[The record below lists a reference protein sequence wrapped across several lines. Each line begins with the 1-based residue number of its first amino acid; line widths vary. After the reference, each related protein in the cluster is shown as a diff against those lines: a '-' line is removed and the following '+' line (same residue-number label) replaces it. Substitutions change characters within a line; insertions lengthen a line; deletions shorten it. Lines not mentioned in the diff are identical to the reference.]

1 MIINLL
7 LTLEYY
13 SYVKYVTTKCLWKY
27 DCMLFDTPTLETL
40 MLNAEILFFRHHKKS
55 DSLEYNIEKC
65 QEIFPH
71 LIDFPNIQAGKVFY
85 KNLVKKDRLA
95 LKYFLLHYNK
105 KDIILNNFIDV
116 RYFHKSSNEILWIR
130 IQILDNPEDPNI
142 RYGSIQNITRD
153 KAQLV
158 KATRMAYT
166 DKLTGLINQTRIK
179 QKIAL
184 AILTAKEY
192 DLHHSIIMINIDHL
206 SAINRM
212 FGYQITNDL
221 TENISKTLISLKR
234 HSDIIAHISPGRF
247 IILLIDTKERNIQDI
262 GERFLDTIRNT
273 NYTTRSGVI
282 SVTASGV
289 GCHIPDDV
297 HSCDDAFAVL
307 DECLTKTNKLGCDNF
322 VQYNKN
328 IDNRLLHKQ
337 NIELSG
343 KIIHAIQTNKVHT
356 AYQPIIHHNDTNKSF
371 MECLARIQDID
382 GSYIPAYK
390 FISIAENIGFIKH
403 IDIKLFEN
411 ALEDLKKYPHL
422 KLSINLSGH
431 TLYSI
436 SSNTTLINLL
446 KNYTSV
452 SNRLCIELTETIPL
466 QDIENLDTTLV
477 QIKQMGYKIALDD
490 FGSGYNSFANLNH
503 IHFDIVKIDGSY
515 IKNVATNHKNQ
526 IFVET
531 LTNLAKKLNIEIVAE
546 MIDNEDDLN
555 FIKKLNIDY
564 YQGYYFA
571 QPSTNFDAM
580 NTIAYNLPR
589 SNLSQQAI

>member
-1 MIINLL
+1 MTFN
-7 LTLEYY
+7 
-13 SYVKYVTTKCLWKY
+13 K
-27 DCMLFDTPTLETL
+27 PTLEAL
-40 MLNAEILFFRHHKKS
+40 MLNAEILFFRHHKKL
-55 DSLEYNIEKC
+55 DSLEYDIEKC
-65 QEIFPH
+65 RGIFPH
-71 LIDFPNIQAGKVFY
+71 LIDFPNIKSAKNFY

-95 LKYFLLHYNK
+95 LRYFLLNYNK
-105 KDIILNNFIDV
+105 KDAILNKYIDV
-116 RYFHKSSNEILWIR
+116 RYCHKSSNEILWLR
-130 IQILDNPEDPNI
+130 IQMSDNTEEPNM
-142 RYGSIQNITRD
+142 RCGSIQNITHD

-192 DLHHSIIMINIDHL
+192 ALHHSVIMINIDHL
-206 SAINRM
+206 NAINRM

-221 TENISKTLISLKR
+221 TESISKTLMSLKR

-247 IILLIDTKERNIQDI
+247 IILLIDTKEKNIQDI
-262 GERFLDTIRNT
+262 GERFLNTIRNT
-273 NYTTRSGVI
+273 NYATRSGVI
-282 SVTASGV
+282 SVTASGA

-297 HSCDDAFAVL
+297 DSCDDTFAVL
-307 DECLTKTNKLGCDNF
+307 DECLAKTNKLGCDNF

-328 IDNRLLHKQ
+328 IDNRLLHKE

-356 AYQPIIHHNDTNKSF
+356 AYQPIIHHNDTSKSF
-371 MECLARIQDID
+371 MECLARIQDSD

-390 FISIAENIGFIKH
+390 FITIAENIGFIKH

-411 ALEDLKKYPHL
+411 ALEDLKKHPHL

-446 KNYTSV
+446 TNYTSV
-452 SNRLCIELTETIPL
+452 SSRLCIELTETIPL
-466 QDIENLDTTLV
+466 QDIENLDSTLLH
-477 QIKQMGYKIALDD
+477 IKQMGYKIGLDD
-490 FGSGYNSFANLNH
+490 FGSGYNSFANLNQ

-515 IKNVATNHKNQ
+515 IKNVATNAKNQ

-531 LTNLAKKLNIEIVAE
+531 LTDLAKKLNIEIVAE

-571 QPSTNFDAM
+571 QPSTNFDTM
-580 NTIAYNLPR
+580 NQITYNLKHH
-589 SNLSQQAI
+589 NTNQQAI